1 EAMTAFGDGTMYMEK
16 YIQNPRHIEVQVIG
30 DSFGNVI
37 HVGERDC
44 SMQRR
49 HQKLIEESP
58 AVLLDEKTRTRLHET
73 AVKAAKAIG

>member
-1 EAMTAFGDGTMYMEK
+1 MSAFGDGTMYMEK
-16 YIQNPRHIEVQVIG
+16 YISNPRHIEVQVLG
-30 DSFGNVI
+30 DEHGNVV

-58 AVLLDEKTRTRLHET
+58 AVILDDATRT
-73 AVKAAKAIG
+73 

>member
-1 EAMTAFGDGTMYMEK
+1 MTAFGDGTMYMEK

-58 AVLLDEKTRTRLHET
+58 AILLDEKHALGFMKLLLRQL
-73 AVKAAKAIG
+73 KL